1 LEVEMEWPEDTAA
14 ITAIVTAIAAFIV
27 ACSAVAGAFGARR
40 RIGKAEEA
48 IRRIEIGRTKALSSA
63 EQLLSAMHRLAAGY
77 RNLAAS
83 LRSSATVVPDSVQEI
98 ATARQEVERERAVAD
113 LYWPDGVVPH
123 VQEVTTIADGV
134 EADANVLEEK
144 ANRIE
149 RHGCE
154 TAKLFKSRYLEP
166 AA

>member
-1 LEVEMEWPEDTAA
+1 MEWPEDAAA
-14 ITAIVTAIAAFIV
+14 ITAIATAVVALFL
-27 ACSAVAGAFGARR
+27 ACSALASTLGARR
-40 RIGKAEEA
+40 RIRKTEEA

-83 LRSSATVVPDSVQEI
+83 LRNSATVGPDSVHEI

-113 LYWPDGVVPH
+113 LYWPDGVAPH
-123 VQEVTTIADGV
+123 VQEVTAITDGV
-134 EADANVLEEK
+134 EADAKVLEDK
-144 ANRIE
+144 ADRIE
-149 RHGCE
+149 RHGSE
-154 TAKLFKSRYLEP
+154 AAKLFKNRYLEP